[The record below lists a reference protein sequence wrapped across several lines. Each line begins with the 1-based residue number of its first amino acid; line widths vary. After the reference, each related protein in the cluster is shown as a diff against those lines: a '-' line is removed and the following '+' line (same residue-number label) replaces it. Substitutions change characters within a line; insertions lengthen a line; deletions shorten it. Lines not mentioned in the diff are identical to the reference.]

1 MMMDNNKTERRAK
14 FLNSFESLQKRFD
27 DSLKAA
33 EEDETRFREECQ
45 KFQSNV
51 DKQLTIAKNKLAK
64 NNPLSKQLLVF
75 SDVIKSTNKD
85 WRNRIDK
92 QDTGVRFREGFNDS
106 LMVFV
111 YGKVKSGKS
120 SLGNYVAWGHTDPDS
135 ELKNKTP
142 ASVQPI
148 YFSGKRTDVKGG
160 DALKEAEGNKEFR
173 VGATEA
179 TSTIQGF
186 KLPGLTWIDSPGL
199 HSKNS
204 ENDQLARDYVQH
216 SDLILYTMKSDSPG
230 RATDLAE
237 IAELYQSDK
246 RFLLLITGSDDTEI
260 DWDEDTQ
267 TMLNKVVMKSEQRRK
282 EQREYIRSELLKI
295 DGLKDNANNIDIISF
310 SARYAQDNQDSP
322 EDFEDS
328 GMSELFDVLE
338 EVSQSSGVK
347 LKQQVPLNAFLSF
360 LDEFKKDVEKY
371 ADFIDD
377 FSTKF
382 ASLDS
387 EIDRKLL
394 IKTAEIKQ
402 EISDVIR
409 SSFKGILEDPRDDEL
424 KINTYFDAL
433 KNKINSKQ
441 NSLID
446 AAIQNLLQ
454 EFSQGFD
461 DNVLHVIDHSTLY
474 KLPEFAIE
482 TQKRKKIIKV
492 IKSTRGR
499 NSGLGSLIGAGAG
512 FLVGGPVGSAIGGA
526 LGGLAGGATG
536 RSASVEEGEFDV
548 NVGDNLAEIEQ
559 RFIEITKQSI
569 ENQMNSYK
577 ANVFDNFLNELQ
589 SLIKSLKNE
598 TIEMSDYFSYLTHSI
613 ESQLN
618 RLDGHITYEK

>member
-1 MMMDNNKTERRAK
+1 MMNNNKTERRAE
-14 FLNSFESLQKRFD
+14 FLNSFKGLQKKFD

-33 EEDETRFREECQ
+33 EEDETRFKNECQ
-45 KFQSNV
+45 RFQSNV
-51 DKQLTIAKNKLAK
+51 DKQLTTAKNKLAE
-64 NNPLSKQLLVF
+64 NNPLSKQLLAF

-120 SLGNYVAWGHTDPDS
+120 SLGNYVAWGHTDPDT
-135 ELKNKTP
+135 ELKNQTP
-142 ASVQPI
+142 DNVQPI

-160 DALKEAEGNKEFR
+160 DALNEAEGNKEFR

-260 DWDEDTQ
+260 GWDEDTQ
-267 TMLNKVVMKSEQRRK
+267 TMINKVVMKDEQRRK

-295 DGLKDNANNIDIISF
+295 DGLKDNANNIDIIAF

-322 EDFEDS
+322 EAFKDS
-328 GMSELFDVLE
+328 GMSELFDILE

-347 LKQQVPLNAFLSF
+347 LKQQVPLKAFLSF
-360 LDEFKKDVEKY
+360 LDNFKKDIEKY
-371 ADFIDD
+371 ADFIDN

-382 ASLDS
+382 SSLDS
-387 EIDRKLL
+387 EIGRKLL
-394 IKTAEIKQ
+394 IETAEIKQ
-402 EISDVIR
+402 EVSEVIR
-409 SSFKGILEDPRDDEL
+409 SSFRGVPDAHRDDGS
-424 KINTYFDAL
+424 KMNVYFDTL
-433 KNKINSKQ
+433 KNKVKNKQ
-441 NSLID
+441 NALI
-446 AAIQNLLQ
+446 AESIRNLLQ

-461 DNVLHVIDHSTLY
+461 DNVLYVIDNSALY
-474 KLPEFAIE
+474 QLPEFAIE
-482 TQKRKKIIKV
+482 TQKRKRVTRV
-492 IKSTRGR
+492 IKGTRGR

-512 FLVGGPVGSAIGGA
+512 FLVGGPAGAAVGSA

-559 RFIEITKQSI
+559 NFIEITKQSI
-569 ENQMNSYK
+569 EDQMNSYK
-577 ANVFDNFLNELQ
+577 TNIFDSFLDELQ
-589 SLIKSLKNE
+589 SLVILLKNE
-598 TIEMSDYFSYLTHSI
+598 TIEMSDYFNALAHSI
-613 ESQLN
+613 ELQLN
-618 RLDGHITYEK
+618 KLEG

>member
-1 MMMDNNKTERRAK
+1 MDNNKIERRSE
-14 FLNSFESLQKRFD
+14 FLNSFNSLQKKFD

-33 EEDETRFREECQ
+33 QEDETRFRNQCER
-45 KFQSNV
+45 FQSSV
-51 DKQLTIAKNKLAK
+51 DKQLTTAKNKLAE
-64 NNPLSKQLLVF
+64 NNPLSEQLMTF
-75 SDVIKSTNKD
+75 SDVIESTNED
-85 WRNRIDK
+85 WQNRISK

-135 ELKNKTP
+135 ELKSKTP
-142 ASVQPI
+142 KNVQPV

-186 KLPGLTWIDSPGL
+186 KLPGITWIDSPGL

-246 RFLLLITGSDDTEI
+246 RFILLITGSDDTEI

-267 TMLNKVVMKSEQRRK
+267 TMVNKVVMKSEQRR
-282 EQREYIRSELLKI
+282 EQQRDYIRDELLKI

-310 SARYAQDNQDSP
+310 SARYAQENQDSP
-322 EDFEDS
+322 EAFKDS
-328 GMSELFDVLE
+328 GMTELFDVLE

-347 LKQQVPLNAFLSF
+347 LKQQVPLKAFLNF
-360 LDEFKKDVEKY
+360 LDEFDKDIEKY

-377 FSTKF
+377 FSNKF

-387 EIDRKLL
+387 EIGRKLVV
-394 IKTAEIKQ
+394 KTVEIKQ
-402 EISDVIR
+402 EISEVIR
-409 SSFKGILEDPRDDEL
+409 SSFRGIPNDHREDASKMNAYFHTL
-424 KINTYFDAL
+424 KNDINTKQSAL
-433 KNKINSKQ
+433 IT
-441 NSLID
+441 D
-446 AAIQNLLQ
+446 AIQNLLQ

-461 DNVLHVIDHSTLY
+461 DNVLSVVDNSSLY
-474 KLPEFAIE
+474 ELPEFAIE
-482 TQKRKKIIKV
+482 TQKRKKITRV
-492 IKSTRGR
+492 IRGTRGR
-499 NSGLGSLIGAGAG
+499 NFGFGTLLGGAIGLV
-512 FLVGGPVGSAIGGA
+512 VGGPGGA
-526 LGGLAGGATG
+526 LLGSTIGGFAGNAIGK
-536 RSASVEEGEFDV
+536 SASIEEGEFDV
-548 NVGDNLAEIEQ
+548 AVGDNLAEIEHN
-559 RFIEITKQSI
+559 FIEMSQKSI
-569 ENQMNSYK
+569 EAQMNSYK
-577 ANVFDNFLNELQ
+577 SDIFDNFLNELQ
-589 SLIKSLKNE
+589 SLIQSLKNE
-598 TIEMSDYFSYLTHSI
+598 TIEMSDYFTSLTQSI
-613 ESQLN
+613 ESQLKK
-618 RLDGHITYEK
+618 LEG

>member
-1 MMMDNNKTERRAK
+1 MT
-14 FLNSFESLQKRFD
+14 
-27 DSLKAA
+27 
-33 EEDETRFREECQ
+33 
-45 KFQSNV
+45 
-51 DKQLTIAKNKLAK
+51 
-64 NNPLSKQLLVF
+64 F
-75 SDVIKSTNKD
+75 SEVIESTNED
-85 WRNRIDK
+85 WQNRISK

-135 ELKNKTP
+135 ELKSKTP
-142 ASVQPI
+142 KNIQPV

-246 RFLLLITGSDDTEI
+246 RFILLITGSDDTEI

-267 TMLNKVVMKSEQRRK
+267 TMVNKVVMKSEQRR
-282 EQREYIRSELLKI
+282 EQQRDYIRNELLKI

-310 SARYAQDNQDSP
+310 SARYAQENQDSP
-322 EDFEDS
+322 EAFKDS
-328 GMSELFDVLE
+328 GMTELFDVLE

-347 LKQQVPLNAFLSF
+347 LKQQVPLKAFLNF
-360 LDEFKKDVEKY
+360 LDEFDKDIEKY

-377 FSTKF
+377 FSNKF

-387 EIDRKLL
+387 EIGRKLVL
-394 IKTAEIKQ
+394 KTAEIKQ
-402 EISDVIR
+402 EISEVIR
-409 SSFKGILEDPRDDEL
+409 SSFRGIPNDHREDASKMNAYFHTL
-424 KINTYFDAL
+424 KNDINTKQSAL
-433 KNKINSKQ
+433 IT
-441 NSLID
+441 D
-446 AAIQNLLQ
+446 AIQNLLQ

-461 DNVLHVIDHSTLY
+461 DNVLSVVDNSSLY
-474 KLPEFAIE
+474 ELPEFAIE
-482 TQKRKKIIKV
+482 TQKRKKITKV
-492 IKSTRGR
+492 IRGTRGR
-499 NSGLGSLIGAGAG
+499 NFG
-512 FLVGGPVGSAIGGA
+512 FGTLVGGAIGLVVGGPGGA
-526 LGGLAGGATG
+526 LLGSTIGGFAGKAMG

-548 NVGDNLAEIEQ
+548 AVGDNLAEIEHN
-559 RFIEITKQSI
+559 FIEMSKKSI
-569 ENQMNSYK
+569 EAQMNSYK
-577 ANVFDNFLNELQ
+577 SDIFDNFLNELQ
-589 SLIKSLKNE
+589 SLIQSLKNE
-598 TIEMSDYFSYLTHSI
+598 TIEMSDYFTSLTHSI
-613 ESQLN
+613 ESQLKK
-618 RLDGHITYEK
+618 LEG

>member
-1 MMMDNNKTERRAK
+1 MMNNNKTERRAE
-14 FLNSFESLQKRFD
+14 FLNSFKGLQKKFD

-33 EEDETRFREECQ
+33 EEDETRFKNECQ
-45 KFQSNV
+45 RFQSNV
-51 DKQLTIAKNKLAK
+51 DKQLTTAKNKLAE
-64 NNPLSKQLLVF
+64 NNPLSKQLLAF

-120 SLGNYVAWGHTDPDS
+120 SLGNYVAWGHTDPDT
-135 ELKNKTP
+135 ELKNQTP
-142 ASVQPI
+142 DNVQPI

-160 DALKEAEGNKEFR
+160 DALNEAEGNKEFR

-260 DWDEDTQ
+260 GWDEDTQ
-267 TMLNKVVMKSEQRRK
+267 TMINKVVMKDEQRRK

-295 DGLKDNANNIDIISF
+295 DGLKDNANNIDIIAF

-322 EDFEDS
+322 EAFKDS
-328 GMSELFDVLE
+328 GMSELFDILE

-347 LKQQVPLNAFLSF
+347 LKQQVPLKAFLSF
-360 LDEFKKDVEKY
+360 LDNFKKDIEKY
-371 ADFIDD
+371 ADFIDN

-382 ASLDS
+382 SSLDS
-387 EIDRKLL
+387 EIGRKLL
-394 IKTAEIKQ
+394 IETAEIKQ
-402 EISDVIR
+402 EVSEVIR
-409 SSFKGILEDPRDDEL
+409 SSFRGVPDAHRDDGS
-424 KINTYFDAL
+424 KMNVYFDTL
-433 KNKINSKQ
+433 KNKVKNKQ
-441 NSLID
+441 NALI
-446 AAIQNLLQ
+446 AESIRNLLQ

-461 DNVLHVIDHSTLY
+461 DNVLYVIDNSALY
-474 KLPEFAIE
+474 QLPEFAIE
-482 TQKRKKIIKV
+482 TQKRKRVTRV
-492 IKSTRGR
+492 IKGTRGR

-512 FLVGGPVGSAIGGA
+512 FLVGGPAGAAVGSA

-559 RFIEITKQSI
+559 NFIEITKQSI
-569 ENQMNSYK
+569 EDQMNSYK
-577 ANVFDNFLNELQ
+577 TNIFDSFLDELQ
-589 SLIKSLKNE
+589 FLVILLKNE
-598 TIEMSDYFSYLTHSI
+598 TIEMSDYFNALAHSI
-613 ESQLN
+613 ELQLN
-618 RLDGHITYEK
+618 KLEG

>member
-1 MMMDNNKTERRAK
+1 MMNNNNTERRAE
-14 FLNSFESLQKRFD
+14 FLNSFKGLQKKFD

-33 EEDETRFREECQ
+33 EEDETRFKNECQ
-45 KFQSNV
+45 RFQSNV
-51 DKQLTIAKNKLAK
+51 DKQLTTAKNKLAE
-64 NNPLSKQLLVF
+64 NNPLSKQLLAF

-120 SLGNYVAWGHTDPDS
+120 SLGNYVAWGHTDPDT
-135 ELKNKTP
+135 ELKNQTP
-142 ASVQPI
+142 DNVQPI

-160 DALKEAEGNKEFR
+160 DALNEAEGNKEFR

-260 DWDEDTQ
+260 GWDEDTQ
-267 TMLNKVVMKSEQRRK
+267 TMINKVVMKDEQRRK

-295 DGLKDNANNIDIISF
+295 DGLKDNVNNIDIIAF
-310 SARYAQDNQDSP
+310 SARYAQENQDSP
-322 EDFEDS
+322 EAFKDS
-328 GMSELFDVLE
+328 GMSELFDILE

-347 LKQQVPLNAFLSF
+347 LKQQVPLKAFLSF
-360 LDEFKKDVEKY
+360 LDNFKKDIEKY
-371 ADFIDD
+371 ADFIDN

-382 ASLDS
+382 SSLDS
-387 EIDRKLL
+387 EIGRKLL
-394 IKTAEIKQ
+394 IETAEIKQ
-402 EISDVIR
+402 EVSEVIR
-409 SSFKGILEDPRDDEL
+409 SSFRGVPDAHRDDGS
-424 KINTYFDAL
+424 KMNVYFDTL
-433 KNKINSKQ
+433 KNKVKNKQ
-441 NSLID
+441 NALI
-446 AAIQNLLQ
+446 AESIRNLLQ

-461 DNVLHVIDHSTLY
+461 DNVLYVIDNSALY
-474 KLPEFAIE
+474 QLPEFAIE
-482 TQKRKKIIKV
+482 TQKRKRVTRV
-492 IKSTRGR
+492 IKGTRGR

-512 FLVGGPVGSAIGGA
+512 FLVGGPAGAAVGSA

-559 RFIEITKQSI
+559 NFIEITKQSI
-569 ENQMNSYK
+569 EDQMNSYK
-577 ANVFDNFLNELQ
+577 TNIFDSFLDELQ
-589 SLIKSLKNE
+589 SLVILLKNE
-598 TIEMSDYFSYLTHSI
+598 TIEMSDYFNALAHSI
-613 ESQLN
+613 ELQLN
-618 RLDGHITYEK
+618 KLEG

>member
-1 MMMDNNKTERRAK
+1 MMNNNNTERRAE
-14 FLNSFESLQKRFD
+14 FLNSFKGLQKKFD

-33 EEDETRFREECQ
+33 EEDETRFKNECQ
-45 KFQSNV
+45 RFQSNV
-51 DKQLTIAKNKLAK
+51 DKQLTTAKNKLAE
-64 NNPLSKQLLVF
+64 NNPLSKQLLAF

-120 SLGNYVAWGHTDPDS
+120 SLGNYVAWGHTDPDT
-135 ELKNKTP
+135 ELKNQTP
-142 ASVQPI
+142 DNVQPI

-160 DALKEAEGNKEFR
+160 DALNEAEGNKEFR

-260 DWDEDTQ
+260 GWDEDTQ
-267 TMLNKVVMKSEQRRK
+267 TMINKVVMKDEQRRK

-295 DGLKDNANNIDIISF
+295 DGLKDNANNIDIIAF

-322 EDFEDS
+322 EAFKDS
-328 GMSELFDVLE
+328 GMSELFDILE

-347 LKQQVPLNAFLSF
+347 LKQQVPLKAFLSF
-360 LDEFKKDVEKY
+360 LDKFKKDIEKY
-371 ADFIDD
+371 ADFIDN

-382 ASLDS
+382 SSLDS
-387 EIDRKLL
+387 EIGRKLL
-394 IKTAEIKQ
+394 IETAEIKQ
-402 EISDVIR
+402 EVSEVIR
-409 SSFKGILEDPRDDEL
+409 SSFRGVPDAHRDDGS
-424 KINTYFDAL
+424 KMNVYFDTL
-433 KNKINSKQ
+433 KNKVKNKQ
-441 NSLID
+441 NALI
-446 AAIQNLLQ
+446 AESIRNLLQ

-461 DNVLHVIDHSTLY
+461 DNVLYVIDNSALY
-474 KLPEFAIE
+474 QLPEFAIE
-482 TQKRKKIIKV
+482 TQKRKRVTRV
-492 IKSTRGR
+492 IKGTRGR

-512 FLVGGPVGSAIGGA
+512 FLVGGPAGAAVGGA

-559 RFIEITKQSI
+559 NFIEITKQSI
-569 ENQMNSYK
+569 EDQMNSYK
-577 ANVFDNFLNELQ
+577 TNIFDSFLDELQ
-589 SLIKSLKNE
+589 SLVILLKNE
-598 TIEMSDYFSYLTHSI
+598 TIEMSDYFNALAHSI
-613 ESQLN
+613 ELQLN
-618 RLDGHITYEK
+618 KLEG

>member
-1 MMMDNNKTERRAK
+1 MMNNNKTERRAE
-14 FLNSFESLQKRFD
+14 FLNSFKGLQKKFD

-33 EEDETRFREECQ
+33 EEDETRFKNECQ
-45 KFQSNV
+45 RFQSNV
-51 DKQLTIAKNKLAK
+51 DKQLSTAKNKLAE
-64 NNPLSKQLLVF
+64 NNPLSKQLLAF

-120 SLGNYVAWGHTDPDS
+120 SLGNYVAWGHTDPDT
-135 ELKNKTP
+135 ELKNQTP
-142 ASVQPI
+142 DNVQPI

-160 DALKEAEGNKEFR
+160 DALNEAEGNKEFR

-260 DWDEDTQ
+260 GWDEDTQ
-267 TMLNKVVMKSEQRRK
+267 TMINKVVMKDEQRRK

-295 DGLKDNANNIDIISF
+295 DGLKDNANNIDIIAF

-322 EDFEDS
+322 EAFKDS
-328 GMSELFDVLE
+328 GMSELFDILE

-347 LKQQVPLNAFLSF
+347 LKQQVPLKAFLSF
-360 LDEFKKDVEKY
+360 LDNFKKDIEKY
-371 ADFIDD
+371 ADFIDN

-382 ASLDS
+382 SSLDS
-387 EIDRKLL
+387 EIGRKLL
-394 IKTAEIKQ
+394 IETAEIKQ
-402 EISDVIR
+402 EVSEVIR
-409 SSFKGILEDPRDDEL
+409 SSFRGVPDAHRDDGS
-424 KINTYFDAL
+424 KMNVYFDTL
-433 KNKINSKQ
+433 KNKVKNKQ
-441 NSLID
+441 NALI
-446 AAIQNLLQ
+446 AESIRNLLQ

-461 DNVLHVIDHSTLY
+461 DNVLYVIDNSALY
-474 KLPEFAIE
+474 QLPEFAIE
-482 TQKRKKIIKV
+482 TQKRKRVTRV
-492 IKSTRGR
+492 IKGTRGR

-512 FLVGGPVGSAIGGA
+512 FLVGGPAGAAVGGA

-559 RFIEITKQSI
+559 NFIEITKQSI
-569 ENQMNSYK
+569 EDQMNSYK
-577 ANVFDNFLNELQ
+577 TNIFDSFLDELQ
-589 SLIKSLKNE
+589 SLVILLKNE
-598 TIEMSDYFSYLTHSI
+598 TIEMSDYFNALAHSI
-613 ESQLN
+613 ELQLN
-618 RLDGHITYEK
+618 KLEG

>member
-1 MMMDNNKTERRAK
+1 MMNNNNTERRAE
-14 FLNSFESLQKRFD
+14 FLNSFKGLQKKFD

-33 EEDETRFREECQ
+33 EEDETRFKNECQ
-45 KFQSNV
+45 RFQSNV
-51 DKQLTIAKNKLAK
+51 DKQLTTAKNKLAE
-64 NNPLSKQLLVF
+64 NNPLSKQLLAF

-120 SLGNYVAWGHTDPDS
+120 SLGNYVAWGHTDPDT
-135 ELKNKTP
+135 ELKNQTP
-142 ASVQPI
+142 DNVQPI

-160 DALKEAEGNKEFR
+160 DALNEAEGNKEFR

-260 DWDEDTQ
+260 GWDEDTQ
-267 TMLNKVVMKSEQRRK
+267 TMINKVVMKDEQRRK

-295 DGLKDNANNIDIISF
+295 DGLKDNANNIDIIAF

-322 EDFEDS
+322 EAFKDS
-328 GMSELFDVLE
+328 GMSELFDILE

-347 LKQQVPLNAFLSF
+347 LKQQVPLKAFLSF
-360 LDEFKKDVEKY
+360 LDNFKKDIEKY
-371 ADFIDD
+371 ADFIDN

-382 ASLDS
+382 SSLDS
-387 EIDRKLL
+387 EIGRKLL
-394 IKTAEIKQ
+394 IETAEIKQ
-402 EISDVIR
+402 EVSEVIR
-409 SSFKGILEDPRDDEL
+409 SSFRGVPDAHRDDGS
-424 KINTYFDAL
+424 KMNVYFDTL
-433 KNKINSKQ
+433 KNRVKNKQ
-441 NSLID
+441 NALI
-446 AAIQNLLQ
+446 AESIRNLLQ

-461 DNVLHVIDHSTLY
+461 DNVLYVIDNSALY
-474 KLPEFAIE
+474 QLPEFAIE
-482 TQKRKKIIKV
+482 TQKRKRVTRV
-492 IKSTRGR
+492 IKGTRGR

-512 FLVGGPVGSAIGGA
+512 FLVGGPAGAAVGSA

-559 RFIEITKQSI
+559 NFIEITKQSI
-569 ENQMNSYK
+569 EDQMNSYK
-577 ANVFDNFLNELQ
+577 TNIFDSFLDELQ
-589 SLIKSLKNE
+589 FLVILLKNE
-598 TIEMSDYFSYLTHSI
+598 TIEMSDYFNALAHSI
-613 ESQLN
+613 ELQLN
-618 RLDGHITYEK
+618 KLEG

>member
-1 MMMDNNKTERRAK
+1 MMNNNNTERRAE
-14 FLNSFESLQKRFD
+14 FLNSFKGLQKKFD

-33 EEDETRFREECQ
+33 EEDETRFKNECQ
-45 KFQSNV
+45 RFQSNV
-51 DKQLTIAKNKLAK
+51 DKQLTTAKNKLAE
-64 NNPLSKQLLVF
+64 NNPLSKQLLAF

-120 SLGNYVAWGHTDPDS
+120 SLGNYVAWGHTDPDT
-135 ELKNKTP
+135 ELKNQTP
-142 ASVQPI
+142 DNVQPI

-160 DALKEAEGNKEFR
+160 DALNEAEGNKEFR

-260 DWDEDTQ
+260 GWDEDTQ
-267 TMLNKVVMKSEQRRK
+267 TMINKVVMKDEQRRK

-295 DGLKDNANNIDIISF
+295 DGLKDNVNNIDIIAF
-310 SARYAQDNQDSP
+310 SARYAQENQDSP
-322 EDFEDS
+322 EAFKDS
-328 GMSELFDVLE
+328 GMSELFDILE

-347 LKQQVPLNAFLSF
+347 LKQQVPLKAFLSF
-360 LDEFKKDVEKY
+360 LDNFKKDIEKY
-371 ADFIDD
+371 ADFIDN

-382 ASLDS
+382 SSLDS
-387 EIDRKLL
+387 EIGRKLL
-394 IKTAEIKQ
+394 IETAEIKQ
-402 EISDVIR
+402 EVSEVIR
-409 SSFKGILEDPRDDEL
+409 SSFRGVPDAHRDDGS
-424 KINTYFDAL
+424 KMNVYFDTL
-433 KNKINSKQ
+433 KNRVKNKQ
-441 NSLID
+441 NALI
-446 AAIQNLLQ
+446 AESIRNLLQ

-461 DNVLHVIDHSTLY
+461 DNVLYVIDNSALY
-474 KLPEFAIE
+474 QLPEFAIE
-482 TQKRKKIIKV
+482 TQKRKRVTRV
-492 IKSTRGR
+492 IKGTRGR

-512 FLVGGPVGSAIGGA
+512 FLVGGPAGAAVGGA

-559 RFIEITKQSI
+559 NFIEITKQSI
-569 ENQMNSYK
+569 EDQMNSYK
-577 ANVFDNFLNELQ
+577 TNIFDSFLDELQ
-589 SLIKSLKNE
+589 SLVILLKNE
-598 TIEMSDYFSYLTHSI
+598 TIEMSDYFNALAHSI
-613 ESQLN
+613 ELQLN
-618 RLDGHITYEK
+618 KLEG

>member
-1 MMMDNNKTERRAK
+1 MMNNNKTERRAE
-14 FLNSFESLQKRFD
+14 FLNSFKGLQKKFD

-33 EEDETRFREECQ
+33 EEDETRFKNECQ
-45 KFQSNV
+45 RFQSNV
-51 DKQLTIAKNKLAK
+51 DKQLSTAKNKLAE
-64 NNPLSKQLLVF
+64 NNPLSKQLLAF

-120 SLGNYVAWGHTDPDS
+120 SLGNYVAWGHTDPDT
-135 ELKNKTP
+135 ELKNQTP
-142 ASVQPI
+142 DNVQPI
-148 YFSGKRTDVKGG
+148 YFSDKRTDVKGG
-160 DALKEAEGNKEFR
+160 DALNEAEGNKEFR

-260 DWDEDTQ
+260 GWDEDTQ
-267 TMLNKVVMKSEQRRK
+267 TMINKVVMKDEQRRK

-295 DGLKDNANNIDIISF
+295 DGLKDNANNIDIIAF

-322 EDFEDS
+322 EAFKDS
-328 GMSELFDVLE
+328 GMSELFDILE

-347 LKQQVPLNAFLSF
+347 LKQQVPLKAFLSF
-360 LDEFKKDVEKY
+360 LDNFKKDIEKY
-371 ADFIDD
+371 ADFIDN

-382 ASLDS
+382 SSLDS
-387 EIDRKLL
+387 EIGRKLL
-394 IKTAEIKQ
+394 IETAEIKQ
-402 EISDVIR
+402 EVSEVIR
-409 SSFKGILEDPRDDEL
+409 SSFRGVPDAHRDDGS
-424 KINTYFDAL
+424 KMNVYFDTL
-433 KNKINSKQ
+433 KNKVKNKQ
-441 NSLID
+441 NALI
-446 AAIQNLLQ
+446 AESIRNLLQ

-461 DNVLHVIDHSTLY
+461 DNVLYVIDNSALY
-474 KLPEFAIE
+474 QLPEFAIE
-482 TQKRKKIIKV
+482 TQKRKRVTRV
-492 IKSTRGR
+492 IKGTRGR

-512 FLVGGPVGSAIGGA
+512 FLVGGPAGAAVGGA

-559 RFIEITKQSI
+559 NFIEITKQSI
-569 ENQMNSYK
+569 EDQMNSYK
-577 ANVFDNFLNELQ
+577 TNIFDSFLDELQ
-589 SLIKSLKNE
+589 SLVILLKNE
-598 TIEMSDYFSYLTHSI
+598 TIEMSDYFNALAHSI
-613 ESQLN
+613 ELQLN
-618 RLDGHITYEK
+618 KLEG

>member
-1 MMMDNNKTERRAK
+1 MMNNNKTERRAE
-14 FLNSFESLQKRFD
+14 FLNSFKGLQKKFD

-33 EEDETRFREECQ
+33 EEDETRFKNECQ
-45 KFQSNV
+45 RFQSNV
-51 DKQLTIAKNKLAK
+51 DKQLTTAKNKLAE
-64 NNPLSKQLLVF
+64 NNPLSKQLLAF

-120 SLGNYVAWGHTDPDS
+120 SLGNYVAWGHTDPDT
-135 ELKNKTP
+135 ELKNQTP
-142 ASVQPI
+142 DNVQPI

-160 DALKEAEGNKEFR
+160 DALNEAEGNKEFR

-260 DWDEDTQ
+260 GWDEDTQ
-267 TMLNKVVMKSEQRRK
+267 TMINKVVMKDEQRRK

-295 DGLKDNANNIDIISF
+295 DGLKDNVNNIDIIAF
-310 SARYAQDNQDSP
+310 SARYAQENQDSP
-322 EDFEDS
+322 EAFKDS
-328 GMSELFDVLE
+328 GMSELFDILE

-347 LKQQVPLNAFLSF
+347 LKQQVPLKAFLSF
-360 LDEFKKDVEKY
+360 LDNFKKDIEKY
-371 ADFIDD
+371 ADFIDN

-382 ASLDS
+382 SSLDS
-387 EIDRKLL
+387 EIGRKLL
-394 IKTAEIKQ
+394 IETAEIKQ
-402 EISDVIR
+402 EVSEVIR
-409 SSFKGILEDPRDDEL
+409 SSFRGVPDAHRDDGS
-424 KINTYFDAL
+424 KMNVYFDTL
-433 KNKINSKQ
+433 KNRVKNKQ
-441 NSLID
+441 NALI
-446 AAIQNLLQ
+446 AESIRNLLQ

-461 DNVLHVIDHSTLY
+461 DNVLYVIDNSALY
-474 KLPEFAIE
+474 QLPEFAIE
-482 TQKRKKIIKV
+482 TQKRKRVTRV
-492 IKSTRGR
+492 IKGTRGR

-512 FLVGGPVGSAIGGA
+512 FLVGGPAGAAVGSA

-559 RFIEITKQSI
+559 NFIEITKQSI
-569 ENQMNSYK
+569 EDQMNSYK
-577 ANVFDNFLNELQ
+577 TNIFDSFLDELQ
-589 SLIKSLKNE
+589 SLVILLKNE
-598 TIEMSDYFSYLTHSI
+598 TIEMSDYFNALAHSI
-613 ESQLN
+613 ELQLN
-618 RLDGHITYEK
+618 KLEG

>member
-1 MMMDNNKTERRAK
+1 MDNNKIERRAE
-14 FLNSFESLQKRFD
+14 FLNSFKSLQQRFD

-33 EEDETRFREECQ
+33 KEDEARFRRECE

-51 DKQLTIAKNKLAK
+51 NKQLTTAKNKLAK
-64 NNPLSKQLLVF
+64 NNPLSKQLIAF
-75 SDVIKSTNKD
+75 SEVIESTNND
-85 WRNRIDK
+85 WQNRIDK

-120 SLGNYVAWGHTDPDS
+120 SLGNYMAWGNTDPDS
-135 ELKNKTP
+135 ELKAQTP
-142 ASVQPI
+142 DSVQPV
-148 YFSGKRTDVKGG
+148 YFSGERTEVKGG

-267 TMLNKVVMKSEQRRK
+267 SMINKVVMKSEQRR
-282 EQREYIRSELLKI
+282 EQQREYIRSELLKI

-322 EDFEDS
+322 EAFKDS
-328 GMSELFDVLE
+328 GMSELFDILE

-347 LKQQVPLNAFLSF
+347 LKQQVPLKAFLKF
-360 LDEFKKDVEKY
+360 LSDFNQDVEKY
-371 ADFIDD
+371 ANLIDG

-382 ASLDS
+382 EGLDS
-387 EIDRKLL
+387 EIGRKLL
-394 IKTAEIKQ
+394 IKTSEIKQ
-402 EISDVIR
+402 EVSEVIR
-409 SSFKGILEDPRDDEL
+409 SSFRGVPDAHRDDESQM
-424 KINTYFDAL
+424 NAYFDTLKSKISNKQSAL
-433 KNKINSKQ
+433 IEE
-441 NSLID
+441 
-446 AAIQNLLQ
+446 AVQNLLQ
-454 EFSQGFD
+454 EFAQGFGD
-461 DNVLHVIDHSTLY
+461 DILGVVENSTLY
-474 KLPEFAIE
+474 ELPEFEIE
-482 TQKRKKIIKV
+482 TQKRKKIVKV
-492 IKSTRGR
+492 IKGTRGR
-499 NSGLGSLIGAGAG
+499 NSGIGAIAGGIVGFAVAGPLGAAA
-512 FLVGGPVGSAIGGA
+512 GSA
-526 LGGLAGGATG
+526 LGGAAGGATG
-536 RSASVEEGEFDV
+536 RSASVEQGEFDV
-548 NVGDNLAEIEQ
+548 VVGDNLAEIEQ
-559 RFIEITKQSI
+559 NFIEMSKQSI
-569 ENQMNSYK
+569 DAQMSIYK
-577 ANVFDNFLNELQ
+577 ADVFDRFLSELQ
-589 SLIKSLKNE
+589 TLVQSLENE
-598 TIEMSDYFSYLTHSI
+598 TSEMSDYFTSLTHSI
-613 ESQLN
+613 ESQLKK
-618 RLDGHITYEK
+618 LEG

>member
-1 MMMDNNKTERRAK
+1 MMNNNKTERRSE
-14 FLNSFESLQKRFD
+14 FLNSFKGLQKKFD

-33 EEDETRFREECQ
+33 EEDETRFKNECQ
-45 KFQSNV
+45 RFQSNV
-51 DKQLTIAKNKLAK
+51 DKQLTTAKNKLAE
-64 NNPLSKQLLVF
+64 NNPLSKQLLAF

-120 SLGNYVAWGHTDPDS
+120 SLGNYVAWGHTDPDT
-135 ELKNKTP
+135 ELKNQTP
-142 ASVQPI
+142 DNVQPI

-160 DALKEAEGNKEFR
+160 DALNEAEGNKEFR

-260 DWDEDTQ
+260 GWDEDTQ
-267 TMLNKVVMKSEQRRK
+267 TMINKVVMKDEQRRK

-295 DGLKDNANNIDIISF
+295 DGLKDNANNIDIIAF

-322 EDFEDS
+322 EAFKDS
-328 GMSELFDVLE
+328 GMSELFDILE

-347 LKQQVPLNAFLSF
+347 LKQQVPLKAFLSF
-360 LDEFKKDVEKY
+360 LDNFKKDIEKY
-371 ADFIDD
+371 ADFIDN

-382 ASLDS
+382 SSLDS
-387 EIDRKLL
+387 EIGRKLL
-394 IKTAEIKQ
+394 IETAEIKQ
-402 EISDVIR
+402 EVSEVIR
-409 SSFKGILEDPRDDEL
+409 SSFRGVPDAHRDDGS
-424 KINTYFDAL
+424 KMNVYFDTL
-433 KNKINSKQ
+433 KNKVKNKQ
-441 NSLID
+441 NALI
-446 AAIQNLLQ
+446 AESIRNLLQ

-461 DNVLHVIDHSTLY
+461 DNVLYVIDNSALY
-474 KLPEFAIE
+474 QLPEFAIE
-482 TQKRKKIIKV
+482 TQKRKRVTRV
-492 IKSTRGR
+492 IKGTRGR
-499 NSGLGSLIGAGAG
+499 NSGLGSLIGAAAG
-512 FLVGGPVGSAIGGA
+512 FLVGGPAGAAVGGA

-559 RFIEITKQSI
+559 NFIEITKQSI
-569 ENQMNSYK
+569 EDQMNSYK
-577 ANVFDNFLNELQ
+577 TNIFDSFLDELQ
-589 SLIKSLKNE
+589 SLVILLKNE
-598 TIEMSDYFSYLTHSI
+598 TIEMSDYFNALAHSI
-613 ESQLN
+613 ELQLN
-618 RLDGHITYEK
+618 KLEG

>member
-1 MMMDNNKTERRAK
+1 MMDNNKTERRAE

-33 EEDETRFREECQ
+33 EEDETRFRNECQ
-45 KFQSNV
+45 RFQSNV
-51 DKQLTIAKNKLAK
+51 DKQLTAAKNKLAK

-120 SLGNYVAWGHTDPDS
+120 SLGNYVAWGHTEPDS
-135 ELKNKTP
+135 ELKNKIP
-142 ASVQPI
+142 ANVQPI

-246 RFLLLITGSDDTEI
+246 RFLLLVTGSDDTEI

-282 EQREYIRSELLKI
+282 EQREYIRSELIKI
-295 DGLKDNANNIDIISF
+295 DDLKDNANNIDIISF

-322 EDFEDS
+322 EAFKDS
-328 GMSELFDVLE
+328 GMIELFDVLE

-347 LKQQVPLNAFLSF
+347 LKQQVPLKAFLSF
-360 LDEFKKDVEKY
+360 LDKFNNDVEKY
-371 ADFIDD
+371 AHLIED

-387 EIDRKLL
+387 KVSHKFI
-394 IKTAEIKQ
+394 IKIAEIKQ
-402 EISDVIR
+402 EVSDVIR
-409 SSFKGILEDPRDDEL
+409 NSFKSIPNAHRDDES
-424 KINTYFDAL
+424 KMNAYFDTL
-433 KNKINSKQ
+433 KNKVNNKQ
-441 NSLID
+441 SELI
-446 AAIQNLLQ
+446 AEAIQKLMQ
-454 EFSQGFD
+454 EFAQGFD
-461 DNVLHVIDHSTLY
+461 DNVLNIVDNSKLY
-474 KLPEFAIE
+474 ELPEFAIE
-482 TQKRKKIIKV
+482 TQKRKEITRIIKG
-492 IKSTRGR
+492 TRGR
-499 NSGLGSLIGAGAG
+499 NSGFGSLLGAGVG
-512 FLVGGPVGSAIGGA
+512 SLVGGPVGAAIGGA

-548 NVGDNLAEIEQ
+548 NVGDNLAEIEHN
-559 RFIEITKQSI
+559 FIEMSKQSI
-569 ENQMNSYK
+569 ETQMNSYK
-577 ANVFDNFLNELQ
+577 DDVFDKFLNELQ
-589 SLIKSLKNE
+589 FLVQSLKNE
-598 TIEMSDYFSYLTHSI
+598 TSEMSSYFTSLTHSI
-613 ESQLN
+613 QSQLN
-618 RLDGHITYEK
+618 KLER

>member
-1 MMMDNNKTERRAK
+1 MMNNNKTERRSE
-14 FLNSFESLQKRFD
+14 FLNSFKGLQKKFD

-33 EEDETRFREECQ
+33 EEDETRFKNECQ
-45 KFQSNV
+45 RFQSNV
-51 DKQLTIAKNKLAK
+51 DKQLSTAKNKLAE
-64 NNPLSKQLLVF
+64 NNPLSKQLLAF

-92 QDTGVRFREGFNDS
+92 QDTGVRFRKGFNDS

-120 SLGNYVAWGHTDPDS
+120 SLGNYVAWGHTEPDT
-135 ELKNKTP
+135 ELKNQTP
-142 ASVQPI
+142 DNVQPI

-160 DALKEAEGNKEFR
+160 DALNEAEGNKEFR

-260 DWDEDTQ
+260 GWDEDTQ
-267 TMLNKVVMKSEQRRK
+267 TMINKVVMKDEQRRK

-295 DGLKDNANNIDIISF
+295 DGLKDNANNIDIIAF

-322 EDFEDS
+322 EAFKDS
-328 GMSELFDVLE
+328 GMSELFDILE

-347 LKQQVPLNAFLSF
+347 LKQQVPLKAFLSF
-360 LDEFKKDVEKY
+360 LDNFKKDIEKY
-371 ADFIDD
+371 ADFIDN

-382 ASLDS
+382 SSLDS
-387 EIDRKLL
+387 EIGRKLL
-394 IKTAEIKQ
+394 IETAEIKQ
-402 EISDVIR
+402 EVSEVIR
-409 SSFKGILEDPRDDEL
+409 SSFRGVPDAHRDDGS
-424 KINTYFDAL
+424 KMNVYFDTL
-433 KNKINSKQ
+433 KNKVKNKQ
-441 NSLID
+441 NALI
-446 AAIQNLLQ
+446 AESIRKLLQ

-461 DNVLHVIDHSTLY
+461 DNVLYVIDNSALY
-474 KLPEFAIE
+474 QLPEFAIE
-482 TQKRKKIIKV
+482 TQKRKRVTRV
-492 IKSTRGR
+492 IKGTRGR

-512 FLVGGPVGSAIGGA
+512 FLVGGPAGAAVGSA

-559 RFIEITKQSI
+559 NFIEITKQSV
-569 ENQMNSYK
+569 EDQMNSYK
-577 ANVFDNFLNELQ
+577 TNIFDSFLDELQ
-589 SLIKSLKNE
+589 SLVILLKNE
-598 TIEMSDYFSYLTHSI
+598 TIEMSDYFNALAHSI
-613 ESQLN
+613 ELQLN
-618 RLDGHITYEK
+618 KLEG

>member
-1 MMMDNNKTERRAK
+1 MMNNNKTERRAE
-14 FLNSFESLQKRFD
+14 FLNSFKGLQKKFD

-33 EEDETRFREECQ
+33 EEDETRFKNECQ
-45 KFQSNV
+45 RFQSNV
-51 DKQLTIAKNKLAK
+51 DKQLTTAKNKLAE
-64 NNPLSKQLLVF
+64 NNPLSKQLLAF

-120 SLGNYVAWGHTDPDS
+120 SLGNYVAWGHTDPDT
-135 ELKNKTP
+135 ELKNQTP
-142 ASVQPI
+142 DNVQPI

-160 DALKEAEGNKEFR
+160 DALNEAEGNKEFR

-260 DWDEDTQ
+260 GWDEDTQ
-267 TMLNKVVMKSEQRRK
+267 TMINKVVMKDEQRRK

-295 DGLKDNANNIDIISF
+295 DGLKDNANNIDIIAF

-322 EDFEDS
+322 EAFKDS
-328 GMSELFDVLE
+328 GMSELFDILE

-347 LKQQVPLNAFLSF
+347 LKQQVPLKAFLSF
-360 LDEFKKDVEKY
+360 LDNFKKDIEKY
-371 ADFIDD
+371 ADFIDN

-382 ASLDS
+382 SSLDS
-387 EIDRKLL
+387 EIGRKLL
-394 IKTAEIKQ
+394 IETAEIKQ
-402 EISDVIR
+402 EVSEVIR
-409 SSFKGILEDPRDDEL
+409 SSFRGVPDAHRDDGS
-424 KINTYFDAL
+424 KMNVYFDTL
-433 KNKINSKQ
+433 KNKVKNKQ
-441 NSLID
+441 NALI
-446 AAIQNLLQ
+446 AESIRNLLQ

-461 DNVLHVIDHSTLY
+461 DNVLYVIDNSALY
-474 KLPEFAIE
+474 QLPEFAIE
-482 TQKRKKIIKV
+482 TQKRKRVTRV
-492 IKSTRGR
+492 IKGTRGR

-512 FLVGGPVGSAIGGA
+512 FLVGGPAGAAVGGA

-559 RFIEITKQSI
+559 NFIEITKQSI
-569 ENQMNSYK
+569 EDQMNSYK
-577 ANVFDNFLNELQ
+577 TNIFDSFLDELQ
-589 SLIKSLKNE
+589 SLVILLKNE
-598 TIEMSDYFSYLTHSI
+598 TIEMSDYFNALAHSI
-613 ESQLN
+613 ELQLN
-618 RLDGHITYEK
+618 KLEG

>member
-1 MMMDNNKTERRAK
+1 MMNNNNTERRAE
-14 FLNSFESLQKRFD
+14 FLNSFKGLQKKFD

-33 EEDETRFREECQ
+33 EEDETRFKNECQ
-45 KFQSNV
+45 RFQSNV
-51 DKQLTIAKNKLAK
+51 DKQLTTAKNKLAE
-64 NNPLSKQLLVF
+64 NNPLSKQLLAF

-120 SLGNYVAWGHTDPDS
+120 SLGNYVAWSHTDPDT
-135 ELKNKTP
+135 ELKNQTP
-142 ASVQPI
+142 DNVQPI

-160 DALKEAEGNKEFR
+160 DALNEAEGNKEFR

-260 DWDEDTQ
+260 GWDEDTQ
-267 TMLNKVVMKSEQRRK
+267 TMINKVVMKDEQRRK

-295 DGLKDNANNIDIISF
+295 DGLKDNANNIDIIAF

-322 EDFEDS
+322 EAFKDS
-328 GMSELFDVLE
+328 GMSELFDILE

-347 LKQQVPLNAFLSF
+347 LKQQVPLKAFLSF
-360 LDEFKKDVEKY
+360 LDNFKKDIEKY
-371 ADFIDD
+371 ADFIDN

-382 ASLDS
+382 SSLDS
-387 EIDRKLL
+387 EIGRKLL
-394 IKTAEIKQ
+394 IETAEIKQ
-402 EISDVIR
+402 EVSEVIR
-409 SSFKGILEDPRDDEL
+409 SSFRGVPDAHRDDGS
-424 KINTYFDAL
+424 KMNVYFDTL
-433 KNKINSKQ
+433 KNKVKNKQ
-441 NSLID
+441 NALI
-446 AAIQNLLQ
+446 AESIRNLLQ

-461 DNVLHVIDHSTLY
+461 DNVLYVIDNSALY
-474 KLPEFAIE
+474 QLPEFAIE
-482 TQKRKKIIKV
+482 TQKRKRVTRV
-492 IKSTRGR
+492 IKGTRGR

-512 FLVGGPVGSAIGGA
+512 FLVGGPAGAAVGGA

-559 RFIEITKQSI
+559 NFIEITKQSI
-569 ENQMNSYK
+569 EDQMNSYK
-577 ANVFDNFLNELQ
+577 TNIFDSFLDELQ
-589 SLIKSLKNE
+589 SLVILLKNE
-598 TIEMSDYFSYLTHSI
+598 TIEMSDYFNALAHSI
-613 ESQLN
+613 ELQLN
-618 RLDGHITYEK
+618 KLEG

>member
-1 MMMDNNKTERRAK
+1 MMNNNKTERRAE
-14 FLNSFESLQKRFD
+14 FLNSFKGLQKKFD

-33 EEDETRFREECQ
+33 EEDETRFKSECQ
-45 KFQSNV
+45 RFQSNV
-51 DKQLTIAKNKLAK
+51 DKQLTTAKNKLAE
-64 NNPLSKQLLVF
+64 NNPLSKQLLAF

-120 SLGNYVAWGHTDPDS
+120 SLGNYVAWGHTDPDT
-135 ELKNKTP
+135 ELKNQTP
-142 ASVQPI
+142 DNVQPI

-160 DALKEAEGNKEFR
+160 DALNEAEGNKEFR

-260 DWDEDTQ
+260 GWDEDTQ
-267 TMLNKVVMKSEQRRK
+267 TMINKVVMKDEQRRK

-295 DGLKDNANNIDIISF
+295 DGLKDNANNIDIIAF

-322 EDFEDS
+322 EAFKDS
-328 GMSELFDVLE
+328 GMSELFDILE

-347 LKQQVPLNAFLSF
+347 LKQQVPLKAFLSF
-360 LDEFKKDVEKY
+360 LDNFKKDIEKY
-371 ADFIDD
+371 ADFIDN

-382 ASLDS
+382 SSLDS
-387 EIDRKLL
+387 EIGRKLL
-394 IKTAEIKQ
+394 IETAEIKQ
-402 EISDVIR
+402 EVSEVIR
-409 SSFKGILEDPRDDEL
+409 SSFRGVPDAHRDDGS
-424 KINTYFDAL
+424 KMNVYFDTL
-433 KNKINSKQ
+433 KNKVKNKQ
-441 NSLID
+441 NALI
-446 AAIQNLLQ
+446 AESIRNLLQ

-461 DNVLHVIDHSTLY
+461 DNVLYVIDNSALY
-474 KLPEFAIE
+474 QLPEFAIE
-482 TQKRKKIIKV
+482 TQKRKRVTRV
-492 IKSTRGR
+492 IKGTRGR
-499 NSGLGSLIGAGAG
+499 NSGWGSLIGAGAG
-512 FLVGGPVGSAIGGA
+512 FLVGGPAGAAVGSA

-559 RFIEITKQSI
+559 NFIEITKQSV
-569 ENQMNSYK
+569 EDQMNSYK
-577 ANVFDNFLNELQ
+577 TNIFDSFLDELQ
-589 SLIKSLKNE
+589 SLVILLKNE
-598 TIEMSDYFSYLTHSI
+598 TIEMSDYFNALAHSI
-613 ESQLN
+613 ELQLN
-618 RLDGHITYEK
+618 KLEG

>member
-1 MMMDNNKTERRAK
+1 MMNNNNTERRAE
-14 FLNSFESLQKRFD
+14 FLNSFKGLQKKFD

-33 EEDETRFREECQ
+33 EEDETRFKNECQ
-45 KFQSNV
+45 RFQSNV
-51 DKQLTIAKNKLAK
+51 DKQLTTAKNKLAE
-64 NNPLSKQLLVF
+64 NNPLSKQLLAF

-120 SLGNYVAWGHTDPDS
+120 SLGNYVAWGHTDPDT
-135 ELKNKTP
+135 ELKNQTP
-142 ASVQPI
+142 DNVQPI

-160 DALKEAEGNKEFR
+160 DALNEAEGNKEFR

-260 DWDEDTQ
+260 GWDEDTQ
-267 TMLNKVVMKSEQRRK
+267 TMINKVVMKDEQRRK

-295 DGLKDNANNIDIISF
+295 DGLKDNANNIDIIAF

-322 EDFEDS
+322 EAFKDS
-328 GMSELFDVLE
+328 GMSELFDILE

-347 LKQQVPLNAFLSF
+347 LKQQVPLKAFLSF
-360 LDEFKKDVEKY
+360 LDNFKKDIEKY
-371 ADFIDD
+371 ADFIDN

-382 ASLDS
+382 SSLDS
-387 EIDRKLL
+387 EIGRKLL
-394 IKTAEIKQ
+394 IETAEIKQ
-402 EISDVIR
+402 EVSEVIR
-409 SSFKGILEDPRDDEL
+409 SSFRGVPDAHRDDGS
-424 KINTYFDAL
+424 KMNVYFDTL
-433 KNKINSKQ
+433 KNKVKNKQ
-441 NSLID
+441 NALI
-446 AAIQNLLQ
+446 AESIRNLLQ

-461 DNVLHVIDHSTLY
+461 DNVLYVIDNSALY
-474 KLPEFAIE
+474 QLPEFAIE
-482 TQKRKKIIKV
+482 TQKRKRVTRV
-492 IKSTRGR
+492 IKGTRGR

-512 FLVGGPVGSAIGGA
+512 FLVGGPAGAAVGGA

-559 RFIEITKQSI
+559 NFIEITKQSI
-569 ENQMNSYK
+569 EDQMNSYK
-577 ANVFDNFLNELQ
+577 TNIFDSFLDELQ
-589 SLIKSLKNE
+589 SLVILLKNE
-598 TIEMSDYFSYLTHSI
+598 TIEMSDYFNALAHSI
-613 ESQLN
+613 ELQLN
-618 RLDGHITYEK
+618 KLEG

>member
-1 MMMDNNKTERRAK
+1 MMNNNNTERRAE
-14 FLNSFESLQKRFD
+14 FLNSFKGLQKKFD

-33 EEDETRFREECQ
+33 EEDETRFKNECQ
-45 KFQSNV
+45 RFQSNV
-51 DKQLTIAKNKLAK
+51 DKQLTTAKNKLAE
-64 NNPLSKQLLVF
+64 NNPLSKQLLAF

-120 SLGNYVAWGHTDPDS
+120 SLGNYVAWSHTDPDT
-135 ELKNKTP
+135 ELKNQTP
-142 ASVQPI
+142 DNVQPI

-160 DALKEAEGNKEFR
+160 DALNEAEGNKEFR

-260 DWDEDTQ
+260 GWDEDTQ
-267 TMLNKVVMKSEQRRK
+267 TMINKVVMKDEQRRK

-295 DGLKDNANNIDIISF
+295 DGLKDNANNIDIIAF

-322 EDFEDS
+322 EAFKDS
-328 GMSELFDVLE
+328 GMSELFDILE

-347 LKQQVPLNAFLSF
+347 LKQQVPLKAFLSF
-360 LDEFKKDVEKY
+360 LDNFKKDIEKY
-371 ADFIDD
+371 ADFIDN

-382 ASLDS
+382 SSLDS
-387 EIDRKLL
+387 EIGRKLL
-394 IKTAEIKQ
+394 IETAEIKQ
-402 EISDVIR
+402 EVSEVIR
-409 SSFKGILEDPRDDEL
+409 SSFRGVPDAHRDDVS
-424 KINTYFDAL
+424 KMNVYFDTL
-433 KNKINSKQ
+433 KNKVKNKQ
-441 NSLID
+441 NALI
-446 AAIQNLLQ
+446 AESIRNLLQ

-461 DNVLHVIDHSTLY
+461 DNVLYVIDNSALY
-474 KLPEFAIE
+474 QLPEFAIE
-482 TQKRKKIIKV
+482 TQKRKRVTRV
-492 IKSTRGR
+492 IKGTRGR

-512 FLVGGPVGSAIGGA
+512 FLVGGPAGAAVGGA

-559 RFIEITKQSI
+559 NFIEITKQSI
-569 ENQMNSYK
+569 EDQMNSYK
-577 ANVFDNFLNELQ
+577 TNIFDSFLDELQ
-589 SLIKSLKNE
+589 SLVILLKNE
-598 TIEMSDYFSYLTHSI
+598 TIEMSDYFNALAHSI
-613 ESQLN
+613 ELQLN
-618 RLDGHITYEK
+618 KLEG

>member
-1 MMMDNNKTERRAK
+1 MTMDNNKIERRSE
-14 FLNSFESLQKRFD
+14 FLNSFNSLQKKFD

-33 EEDETRFREECQ
+33 QEDETRFRNQCER
-45 KFQSNV
+45 FQSSV
-51 DKQLTIAKNKLAK
+51 DKQLTTAKNKLAE
-64 NNPLSKQLLVF
+64 NNPLSEQLMTF
-75 SDVIKSTNKD
+75 SDVIESTNED
-85 WRNRIDK
+85 WQNRISK

-135 ELKNKTP
+135 ELKSKTP
-142 ASVQPI
+142 KNVQPV

-246 RFLLLITGSDDTEI
+246 RFILLITGSDDTEI

-267 TMLNKVVMKSEQRRK
+267 TMVNKVVMKSEQRR
-282 EQREYIRSELLKI
+282 EQQRDYIRNELLKI

-310 SARYAQDNQDSP
+310 SARYAQENQDSP
-322 EDFEDS
+322 EAFKDS
-328 GMSELFDVLE
+328 GMTELFDVLE

-347 LKQQVPLNAFLSF
+347 LKQQVPLKAFLNF
-360 LDEFKKDVEKY
+360 LDEFDKDIERY
-371 ADFIDD
+371 SDFIDD
-377 FSTKF
+377 FSNKF

-387 EIDRKLL
+387 EIGRKLVV
-394 IKTAEIKQ
+394 KTAEIKQ
-402 EISDVIR
+402 EISEVIR
-409 SSFKGILEDPRDDEL
+409 SSFRGIPNDHREDASKMNAYFHTL
-424 KINTYFDAL
+424 KNDINTKQSAL
-433 KNKINSKQ
+433 IT
-441 NSLID
+441 D
-446 AAIQNLLQ
+446 AIQNLLQ

-461 DNVLHVIDHSTLY
+461 DNVLSVVDNSSLY
-474 KLPEFAIE
+474 ELPEFVIE
-482 TQKRKKIIKV
+482 TQ
-492 IKSTRGR
+492 
-499 NSGLGSLIGAGAG
+499 
-512 FLVGGPVGSAIGGA
+512 
-526 LGGLAGGATG
+526 
-536 RSASVEEGEFDV
+536 
-548 NVGDNLAEIEQ
+548 
-559 RFIEITKQSI
+559 
-569 ENQMNSYK
+569 
-577 ANVFDNFLNELQ
+577 
-589 SLIKSLKNE
+589 
-598 TIEMSDYFSYLTHSI
+598 
-613 ESQLN
+613 
-618 RLDGHITYEK
+618 

>member
-1 MMMDNNKTERRAK
+1 MMNNNTERRAE
-14 FLNSFESLQKRFD
+14 FLNSFKGLQKKFD

-33 EEDETRFREECQ
+33 EEDETRFKNECQ
-45 KFQSNV
+45 RFQSNV
-51 DKQLTIAKNKLAK
+51 DKQLTTAKNKLAE
-64 NNPLSKQLLVF
+64 NNPLSKQLLAF

-120 SLGNYVAWGHTDPDS
+120 SLGNYVAWGHTDPDT
-135 ELKNKTP
+135 ELKNQTP
-142 ASVQPI
+142 DNVQPI

-160 DALKEAEGNKEFR
+160 DALNEAEGNKEFR

-260 DWDEDTQ
+260 GWDEDTQ
-267 TMLNKVVMKSEQRRK
+267 TMINKVVMKDEQRRK

-295 DGLKDNANNIDIISF
+295 DGLKDNVNNIDIIAF
-310 SARYAQDNQDSP
+310 SARYAQENQDSP
-322 EDFEDS
+322 EAFKDS
-328 GMSELFDVLE
+328 GMSELFDILE

-347 LKQQVPLNAFLSF
+347 LKQQVPLKAFLSF
-360 LDEFKKDVEKY
+360 LDNFKKDIEKY
-371 ADFIDD
+371 ADFIDN

-382 ASLDS
+382 SSLDS
-387 EIDRKLL
+387 EIGRKLL
-394 IKTAEIKQ
+394 IETAEIKQ
-402 EISDVIR
+402 EVSEVIR
-409 SSFKGILEDPRDDEL
+409 SSFRGVPDAHRDDGS
-424 KINTYFDAL
+424 KMNVYFDTL
-433 KNKINSKQ
+433 KNRVKNKQ
-441 NSLID
+441 NALI
-446 AAIQNLLQ
+446 AESIRNLLQ

-461 DNVLHVIDHSTLY
+461 DNVLYVIDNSALY
-474 KLPEFAIE
+474 QLPEFAIE
-482 TQKRKKIIKV
+482 TQKRKRVTRV
-492 IKSTRGR
+492 IKGTRGR

-512 FLVGGPVGSAIGGA
+512 FLVGGPAGAAVGSA

-559 RFIEITKQSI
+559 NFIEITKQSI
-569 ENQMNSYK
+569 EDQMNSYK
-577 ANVFDNFLNELQ
+577 TNIFDSFLDELQ
-589 SLIKSLKNE
+589 FLVILLKNE
-598 TIEMSDYFSYLTHSI
+598 TIEMSDYFNALAHSI
-613 ESQLN
+613 ELQLN
-618 RLDGHITYEK
+618 KLEG

>member
-1 MMMDNNKTERRAK
+1 MMNNNNTERRAE
-14 FLNSFESLQKRFD
+14 FLNSFKGLQKKFD

-33 EEDETRFREECQ
+33 EEDETRFKNECQ
-45 KFQSNV
+45 RFQSNV
-51 DKQLTIAKNKLAK
+51 DKQLTTAKNKLAE
-64 NNPLSKQLLVF
+64 NNPLSKQLLAF

-120 SLGNYVAWGHTDPDS
+120 SLGNYVAWGHTDPDT
-135 ELKNKTP
+135 ELKNQTP
-142 ASVQPI
+142 DNVQPI

-160 DALKEAEGNKEFR
+160 DALNEAEGNKEFR

-260 DWDEDTQ
+260 GWDEDTQ
-267 TMLNKVVMKSEQRRK
+267 TMINKVVMKDEQRRK

-295 DGLKDNANNIDIISF
+295 DGLKDNVNNIDIIAF
-310 SARYAQDNQDSP
+310 SARYAQENQDSP
-322 EDFEDS
+322 EAFKDS
-328 GMSELFDVLE
+328 GMSELFDILE

-347 LKQQVPLNAFLSF
+347 LKQQVPLKAFLSF
-360 LDEFKKDVEKY
+360 LDNFKKDIEKY
-371 ADFIDD
+371 ADFIDN

-382 ASLDS
+382 SSLDS
-387 EIDRKLL
+387 EIGRKLL
-394 IKTAEIKQ
+394 IETAEIKQ
-402 EISDVIR
+402 EVSEVIR
-409 SSFKGILEDPRDDEL
+409 SSFRGVPDAHRDDGS
-424 KINTYFDAL
+424 KMNVYFDTL
-433 KNKINSKQ
+433 KNRVKNKQ
-441 NSLID
+441 NALI
-446 AAIQNLLQ
+446 AESIRNLLQ

-461 DNVLHVIDHSTLY
+461 DNVLYVIDNSALY
-474 KLPEFAIE
+474 QLPEFAIE
-482 TQKRKKIIKV
+482 TQKRKRVTRV
-492 IKSTRGR
+492 IKGTRGR

-512 FLVGGPVGSAIGGA
+512 FLVGGPAGAAVGSA

-559 RFIEITKQSI
+559 NFIEITKQSI
-569 ENQMNSYK
+569 EDQMNSYK
-577 ANVFDNFLNELQ
+577 TNIFDSFLDELQ
-589 SLIKSLKNE
+589 FLVILLKNE
-598 TIEMSDYFSYLTHSI
+598 TIEMSDYFNALAHSI
-613 ESQLN
+613 ELQLN
-618 RLDGHITYEK
+618 KLEG

>member
-1 MMMDNNKTERRAK
+1 MMNNNNTERRAE
-14 FLNSFESLQKRFD
+14 FLNSFKGLQKKFD

-33 EEDETRFREECQ
+33 EEDETRFKNECQ
-45 KFQSNV
+45 RFQSNV
-51 DKQLTIAKNKLAK
+51 DKQLTTAKNKLAE
-64 NNPLSKQLLVF
+64 NNPLSKQLLAF

-120 SLGNYVAWGHTDPDS
+120 SLGNYVAWGHTDPDT
-135 ELKNKTP
+135 ELKNQTP
-142 ASVQPI
+142 DNVQPI

-160 DALKEAEGNKEFR
+160 DALNEAEGNKEFR

-260 DWDEDTQ
+260 GWDEDTQ
-267 TMLNKVVMKSEQRRK
+267 TMINKVVMKDEQRRK

-295 DGLKDNANNIDIISF
+295 DGLKDNVNNIDIIAF
-310 SARYAQDNQDSP
+310 SARYAQENQDSP
-322 EDFEDS
+322 EAFKDS
-328 GMSELFDVLE
+328 GMSELFDILE

-347 LKQQVPLNAFLSF
+347 LKQQVPLKAFLSF
-360 LDEFKKDVEKY
+360 LDNFKKDIEKY
-371 ADFIDD
+371 ADFIDN

-382 ASLDS
+382 SSLDS
-387 EIDRKLL
+387 EIGRKLL
-394 IKTAEIKQ
+394 IETAEIKQ
-402 EISDVIR
+402 EVSEVIR
-409 SSFKGILEDPRDDEL
+409 SSFRGVPDAHRDDGS
-424 KINTYFDAL
+424 KMNVYFDTL
-433 KNKINSKQ
+433 KNRVKNKQ
-441 NSLID
+441 NALI
-446 AAIQNLLQ
+446 AESIRNLLQ

-461 DNVLHVIDHSTLY
+461 DNVLYVIDNSALY
-474 KLPEFAIE
+474 QLPEFAIE
-482 TQKRKKIIKV
+482 TQKRKRVTRV
-492 IKSTRGR
+492 IKGTRGR

-512 FLVGGPVGSAIGGA
+512 FLVGGPAGAAVGSA

-559 RFIEITKQSI
+559 NFIEITKQSI
-569 ENQMNSYK
+569 EDQMNSYK
-577 ANVFDNFLNELQ
+577 TNIFDSFLDELQ
-589 SLIKSLKNE
+589 SLVILLKNE
-598 TIEMSDYFSYLTHSI
+598 TIEMSDYFNALAHSI
-613 ESQLN
+613 ELQLN
-618 RLDGHITYEK
+618 KLEG